1 MSEGSGRAARRG
13 CPSHVRRPQ
22 RWTELCFLSGRRVG
36 RVTTSVR
43 SCNTGL
49 DDVDGQT
56 VTQARV
62 LTDEERR
69 QLLREAKVI
78 AIVGLSDSPWKPS
91 QGVAAY
97 LQRKDYRIIPVNP
110 NRVGKAILGEP
121 VVATLADIA
130 EPVDIVDVFRPAQVT
145 PKIAREAV
153 AIGAKA
159 LWLQL
164 GIANDEAAAIA
175 TAGGLPVVMDRCIAT
190 EVARLR
196 R

>member
-1 MSEGSGRAARRG
+1 M
-13 CPSHVRRPQ
+13 
-22 RWTELCFLSGRRVG
+22 
-36 RVTTSVR
+36 
-43 SCNTGL
+43 
-49 DDVDGQT
+49 DGQT